1 MNYLDKTGLTHL
13 WSKITSKLGQKQ
25 DTLVSGTN
33 IKTINN
39 TSLLDSGNIDT
50 NEYQFCT
57 EGEFWYLF
65 KGVTSLD
72 GITATIDDTEVS
84 ILQLLREMLYDP
96 NEMQYLID
104 EIISALKEFKIPSSA
119 YIDSTTS
126 EYLWVDIKGND
137 RHSGTIKLRIKQIN
151 NEYVFTELEVWGS
164 DNVFH
169 YYVDDFDVSPVEFNV
184 VYDISKKQNK
194 LISGEN
200 IKTIN
205 NQSLLGSGN
214 IDVQTDLTDYVK
226 NTDYATTDTAG
237 VIKTNASYGLQIATG
252 GYIAGTRKT
261 FSEYSNGS
269 PSLVI
274 SKNILENV
282 ITGKNLETAN
292 NKVTSISSSSTDTQ
306 YPSAKCVYDNLQLK
320 QNSLVSGTN
329 IKTINNQNILGSGNI
344 SVEAEIGTNVEQKHV
359 YNFENIPFFYQFYGV
374 SSIDNITVNVGV
386 EVDVIYA
393 TLVLIN
399 QTVEELQES
408 YAPTLSAIQ
417 GIHIPNDAYETST
430 MVIAIHNL
438 GCMTCYIDPTTKY
451 VTQAI
456 FTNFEQGYSVN
467 FGENPNAL
475 TIYYSA
481 LNSTDYLSKT
491 NNIPYTPT
499 GDYQPATKKYVE
511 DYIQSLDASEVSY

>member
-1 MNYLDKTGLTHL
+1 MNYLDKTGLTRL
-13 WSKITSKLGQKQ
+13 WSKITGKLGQKQ
-25 DTLVSGTN
+25 DTLVSGT
-33 IKTINN
+33 
-39 TSLLDSGNIDT
+39 
-50 NEYQFCT
+50 
-57 EGEFWYLF
+57 
-65 KGVTSLD
+65 
-72 GITATIDDTEVS
+72 
-84 ILQLLREMLYDP
+84 
-96 NEMQYLID
+96 
-104 EIISALKEFKIPSSA
+104 
-119 YIDSTTS
+119 
-126 EYLWVDIKGND
+126 
-137 RHSGTIKLRIKQIN
+137 
-151 NEYVFTELEVWGS
+151 
-164 DNVFH
+164 
-169 YYVDDFDVSPVEFNV
+169 
-184 VYDISKKQNK
+184 
-194 LISGEN
+194 N

-237 VIKTNASYGLQIATG
+237 VIKTNASYGLQTATG
-252 GYIAGTRKT
+252 GYITGTRKT
-261 FSEYSNGS
+261 FSEYSSGS
-269 PSLVI
+269 PALVI

-306 YPSAKCVYDNLQLK
+306 YPSAKCVYDELEEK
-320 QNSLVSGTN
+320 QDELVSGTN

-344 SVEAEIGTNVEQKHV
+344 NISGTINSDVEQKHS
-359 YNFENIPFFYQFYGV
+359 YNLSGQTYYYQFYGV

-393 TLVLIN
+393 TLALIMQSIEVLQN
-399 QTVEELQES
+399 G

-417 GIHIPNDAYETST
+417 GIHIPNDAYETNT

-438 GCMTCYIDPTTKY
+438 GCMTCYIDPSTKY

-475 TIYYSA
+475 TVYYSA
-481 LNSTDYLSKT
+481 LNSADYLSKT

-499 GDYQPATKKYVE
+499 GDYQPATKKYVD